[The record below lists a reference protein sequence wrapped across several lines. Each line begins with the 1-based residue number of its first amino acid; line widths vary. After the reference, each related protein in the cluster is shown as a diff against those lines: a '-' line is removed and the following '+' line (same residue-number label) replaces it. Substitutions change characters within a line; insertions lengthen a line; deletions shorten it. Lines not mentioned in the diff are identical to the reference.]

1 MQPSLKPLRYT
12 FFISSPLFLPLH
24 TGKEFC
30 LRITLMIFLLFIQAN
45 FKKKKIKRKGKNLT
59 FIFFKEEVKYF
70 LQRHRKTL
78 KTLEP

>member
-45 FKKKKIKRKGKNLT
+45 FKKKKL
-59 FIFFKEEVKYF
+59 KEKE
-70 LQRHRKTL
+70 KT
-78 KTLEP
+78 